1 MKRNETVESIEEFK
15 ARRKA
20 LIESQNYLAP
30 KILEKLKMHSWTE
43 LNDGIR
49 ELTSKITLD
58 DILNAYRKQDAEN
71 GICDYCI

>member
-1 MKRNETVESIEEFK
+1 MCKRLTRCRVRSI
-15 ARRKA
+15 
-20 LIESQNYLAP
+20 
-30 KILEKLKMHSWTE
+30 WTE
-43 LNDGIR
+43 LTDGIR